1 MHNIQPQ
8 ILCMFSISYSLFSF
22 YYSSS
27 LPLSLI
33 CPFSSISLSL
43 LQIREP
49 PVADGKG
56 GSPTRKE
63 SKLPKFADWAQ
74 GNMPQLDA
82 DAVKKHVAKM
92 VDVS

>member
-1 MHNIQPQ
+1 
-8 ILCMFSISYSLFSF
+8 MFPSITHLLF
-22 YYSSS
+22 
-27 LPLSLI
+27 LSLLSVLFL
-33 CPFSSISLSL
+33 PFLPLSL